1 MSVKTQFPF
10 FKKHPKVVYLDS
22 ASTSQRLGVS
32 LKAEESYYLDFNANV
47 HRGLYPLAEKA
58 TEKYEAV
65 RETARQFL
73 NAKSSSE
80 IVFTRGAT
88 ESLNIVA
95 QGWGRKFLKQG
106 DEIVLSVLEHHSN
119 LVPWQMVAKET
130 GAVLRFCPILSTGN
144 LDYKALAKLITKK
157 TKIVTMT
164 GLSNTLGTVIDL
176 SVVLRFA
183 RKVGA
188 KVCVDAAQLAAHF
201 PIDVQ
206 KLDVDFLAFSGHKIY
221 GPTGAGILYAKR
233 EILEEMDPWLGGG
246 DMIREVHEEFSTWN
260 ETPWKFE
267 AGTPNIAQI
276 IGMGPAMKFL
286 MKLGK
291 NTVMRHDR
299 EMQEYMFKK
308 LNELP
313 FVKTYGPKSFDQH
326 RACISFTVD
335 GVHPHDVSTVRVSFG
350 IYNTKEDVEALARG
364 LKKVAKVFKL
374 V

>member
-95 QGWGRKFLKQG
+95 QGWGRKFLKKG

-144 LDYKALAKLITKK
+144 LDYKSLEKLITKK

-267 AGTPNIAQI
+267 AGTPNIAQV

-291 NTVMRHDR
+291 NTVMRQDR
-299 EMQEYMFKK
+299 
-308 LNELP
+308 
-313 FVKTYGPKSFDQH
+313 KS
-326 RACISFTVD
+326 
-335 GVHPHDVSTVRVSFG
+335 
-350 IYNTKEDVEALARG
+350 
-364 LKKVAKVFKL
+364 
-374 V
+374 